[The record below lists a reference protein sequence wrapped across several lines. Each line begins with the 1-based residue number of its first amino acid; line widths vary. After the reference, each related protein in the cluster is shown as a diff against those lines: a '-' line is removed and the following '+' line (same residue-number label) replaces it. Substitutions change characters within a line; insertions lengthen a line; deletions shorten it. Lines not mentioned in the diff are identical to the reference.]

1 LVAEAIEKAIA
12 TNLGSLSAVW
22 PEVILAAT
30 ILVIVT
36 VDLFLT
42 GRKRGPL
49 TVITLAGLLAGVI
62 VTAGLYGEPSRS
74 LFMGM
79 VALDPFGLF
88 FKLLFLAATAAVVL
102 FSLQSP
108 DIEESRVG
116 EFYAILLTAGLGGF
130 LMVSATNLLMMYLSL
145 ELVSV
150 PSYILAGYQKRL
162 RRSSEA
168 ALKYV
173 IFGGVSSGIMLYGFS
188 LIYGLTGTLDI
199 HGISSALTQTTPYG
213 LTLFLGTLLALGG
226 FGYKI
231 ASVPFHFWCPDVY
244 EGAPTPVTAFLSVAP
259 KAAGFAMMARFFY
272 TGFSTYDGVSGI
284 ATGVAWTELL
294 AVVSVC
300 TMTLGNLTAI
310 WQTNL
315 KRLLA
320 YSSIAHA
327 GYMLM
332 GVVMLSSAGLKAVM
346 FYAAAYLFMN
356 LGAFLVVLVLAQ
368 RLSSEDIAD
377 YVGLGWRSPW
387 IAFCMSVFLF
397 SLTGIPPTAGFVGKV
412 YLFSAVI
419 EGKLYWLAMAGA
431 VNSAVSLYYY
441 ARIIRAMYLERPQ
454 NPDRVSIPILGAV
467 SLGVLVAG
475 TLVLGVYWEPL
486 AVLAEQ
492 STMLFTPVS
501 SGAQALLP

>member
-1 LVAEAIEKAIA
+1 
-12 TNLGSLSAVW
+12 
-22 PEVILAAT
+22 
-30 ILVIVT
+30 
-36 VDLFLT
+36 
-42 GRKRGPL
+42 
-49 TVITLAGLLAGVI
+49 
-62 VTAGLYGEPSRS
+62 
-74 LFMGM
+74 
-79 VALDPFGLF
+79 
-88 FKLLFLAATAAVVL
+88 
-102 FSLQSP
+102 
-108 DIEESRVG
+108 
-116 EFYAILLTAGLGGF
+116 
-130 LMVSATNLLMMYLSL
+130 
-145 ELVSV
+145 
-150 PSYILAGYQKRL
+150 
-162 RRSSEA
+162 
-168 ALKYV
+168 
-173 IFGGVSSGIMLYGFS
+173 
-188 LIYGLTGTLDI
+188 
-199 HGISSALTQTTPYG
+199 
-213 LTLFLGTLLALGG
+213 
-226 FGYKI
+226 
-231 ASVPFHFWCPDVY
+231 
-244 EGAPTPVTAFLSVAP
+244 
-259 KAAGFAMMARFFY
+259 MMARFFY

-284 ATGVAWTELL
+284 PTGVAWTELL

-332 GVVMLSSAGLKAVM
+332 GVVMLSSAGLMAVM

-419 EGKLYWLAMAGA
+419 EGKLYWLAVAGA
-431 VNSAVSLYYY
+431 VNSAISLYYY
-441 ARIIRAMYLERPQ
+441 ARIVRTMYLERPQ
-454 NPDRVSIPILGAV
+454 DPDRVSIPVLGAV

-492 STMLFTPVS
+492 STALFTPVS
-501 SGAQALLP
+501 AGAQALLP